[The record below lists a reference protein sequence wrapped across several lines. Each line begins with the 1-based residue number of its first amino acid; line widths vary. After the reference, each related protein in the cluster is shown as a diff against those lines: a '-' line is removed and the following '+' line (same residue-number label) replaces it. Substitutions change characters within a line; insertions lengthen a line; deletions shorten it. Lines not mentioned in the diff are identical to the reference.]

1 MVDIKEVCRI
11 NYGKY
16 PINNVNPI
24 GLVVFI

>member
-1 MVDIKEVCRI
+1 MVDIKEVCKI

-16 PINNVNPI
+16 PINNVNPS